1 MSNASSL
8 FEALRFSNGVTAANR
23 LWLAPMTNLQSHAD
37 GSLGNDELAWLERR
51 AAGGFGVVE
60 TCAAYVSGDGKAWAG
75 ELGMSDDAFAPGL
88 AKLASAIGK
97 HGALAFGQLFH
108 GGLRADPAL
117 NGGTTYSASAVET
130 KGASTPVA
138 ASSSWI
144 QDVITRF
151 RDAAVRCAEAG
162 FHGVELHGAHG
173 YLLGQ
178 FLSSVQNQ
186 RTDGWGGSFENRSR
200 LMRATMRAVRE
211 AVPASFV
218 VGVRLSPED
227 FGQSVGLDLD
237 ETLKLAGLLCE
248 DGADFIHASLW
259 NASRNTTKR
268 PTEHPIPLF
277 RAAIPAKVPLVVAGS
292 IWTREEAERAMA
304 AGADAI
310 AIGRAAILNPDWPK
324 DAKDAAWTP
333 TRAPMSAADLEARAV
348 SKTFVEYL
356 RRFKLVAE

>member
-1 MSNASSL
+1 MTTSSPL
-8 FEALRFSNGVTAANR
+8 LQPLRFANGATAKNR
-23 LWLAPMTNLQSHAD
+23 LWLAPMTNLQSEPD
-37 GSLGNDELAWLERR
+37 GSLGGDELAWLERR
-51 AAGGFGVVE
+51 AQGGFGVVE
-60 TCAAYVSGDGKAWAG
+60 TCAAFVATDGKAWAG
-75 ELGMSDDAFAPGL
+75 ELGVSDDAFLPGL
-88 AKLASAIGK
+88 TKLA
-97 HGALAFGQLFH
+97 GALAKHESLGFAQLFH

-117 NGGTTYSASAVET
+117 CGGTTYSASVVET

-138 ASSSWI
+138 ATEAWI
-144 QDVITRF
+144 EQTITRF
-151 RDAAVRCAEAG
+151 RDAAVRCHKAG
-162 FHGVELHGAHG
+162 FQGVELHGAHG

-186 RTDGWGGSFENRSR
+186 RTDGWGGSFENRAR
-200 LMRATMRAVRE
+200 LLREVTRQVRA

-237 ETLKLAGLLCE
+237 ESLTLARLLCD
-248 DGADFIHASLW
+248 DGADFIHVSLW
-259 NASRNTTKR
+259 NASRSTTKR

-277 RAAIPAKVPLVVAGS
+277 RAAIPERVPLVIAGAV
-292 IWTREEAERAMA
+292 WTREEAEGFLAK
-304 AGADAI
+304 GADAI

-324 DAKDAAWTP
+324 NVADPAWAP
-333 TRAPMSAADLEARAV
+333 TRAPMAAADLEARAV

>member
-1 MSNASSL
+1 MPSL
-8 FEALRFSNGVTAANR
+8 FEPLEFGNGVTAPNR

-37 GSLGNDELAWLERR
+37 GSLGDDELAWLERR
-51 AAGGFGVVE
+51 AEGGFGVVE
-60 TCAAYVSGDGKAWAG
+60 TCAAYVAHDGKAWAG

-88 AKLASAIGK
+88 ARLAGAISK
-97 HGALAFGQLFH
+97 HGALGFGQLFH

-117 NGGTTYSASAVET
+117 NGVTTYSASAVET

-138 ASSSWI
+138 ATEAWI
-144 QDVITRF
+144 QGAIVQF
-151 RDAAVRCAEAG
+151 RDAAVRCAKAG
-162 FHGVELHGAHG
+162 FQGVELHGAHG

-186 RTDGWGGSFENRSR
+186 RADGWGGPFETRAR
-200 LMRATMRAVRE
+200 LLREVLRVVRA
-211 AVPASFV
+211 AVPAKFV
-218 VGVRLSPED
+218 VGVRISPED

-237 ETLKLAGLLCE
+237 ESLQLASWLCD
-248 DGADFIHASLW
+248 DGADFIHVSLW
-259 NASRNTTKR
+259 NASRMTTKR

-277 RAAIPAKVPLVVAGS
+277 RAAIPARVPLVIAGS
-292 IWTREEAERAMA
+292 IWTREEAERAMT

-310 AIGRAAILNPDWPK
+310 AIGRAAILNPDGPK
-324 DAKDAAWTP
+324 NARDAAWTP

-356 RRFKLVAE
+356 RRFKLVSD